1 MISGGLIGLLM
12 LGQQVGAKEEVEI
25 VPQTGHTYWIFSVA
39 FSPDGRY
46 IVSKSLDGNIC
57 LQDVK
62 AGGHLLSMIGFTDG
76 EWISYTPR
84 NYFNSSPNSGK
95 HIAFRIGKKLYEFEQ
110 YAELYRQPEIVA
122 KIVRGED
129 ISALEAKIEKVTGV
143 EISKVSIADI
153 PPPEVVVQYLECGD
167 IVLKPET
174 RIVDCSP
181 ITIVAKAVER
191 KNGVGRITIELN
203 GKIVFE
209 GSNLSQKEHQLK
221 VPITLNEK
229 ENKLTL
235 LAHSTKRVK
244 SYPQEISL
252 TYKEE
257 LLRGKSLPELAKH
270 YFGKS
275 RSWAVVIG
283 INSYSGKGSFGKLK
297 YAVNDAAAVRK
308 YLINHLDFSKEQIIS
323 IYDQQATRERIETL
337 LGDELPGKL
346 KQEDRLLV
354 FFAGHGETRKSRKGE
369 DCGYLV
375 PVDGDK
381 QRLEGTCISM
391 DDLSRWSELI
401 PARQILFIVD
411 ACYSGIAGLVHRKSK
426 ITEETR
432 KQV

>member
-1 MISGGLIGLLM
+1 M
-12 LGQQVGAKEEVEI
+12 
-25 VPQTGHTYWIFSVA
+25 
-39 FSPDGRY
+39 
-46 IVSKSLDGNIC
+46 
-57 LQDVK
+57 
-62 AGGHLLSMIGFTDG
+62 
-76 EWISYTPR
+76 
-84 NYFNSSPNSGK
+84 
-95 HIAFRIGKKLYEFEQ
+95 
-110 YAELYRQPEIVA
+110 
-122 KIVRGED
+122 
-129 ISALEAKIEKVTGV
+129 
-143 EISKVSIADI
+143 
-153 PPPEVVVQYLECGD
+153 
-167 IVLKPET
+167 LKPET